1 MPPPVMWSAV
11 VSVVLC
17 ASGPTLQ
24 LSSVGRGDALAELL
38 WRRSPDLQ
46 LARAQVAQAQADFQ
60 KTQRLPN
67 PDLDLNVG
75 TLPVGQLNP
84 PGLKDPYLNI
94 PNVSVGL
101 SVLVELGKREPRQN
115 AAEQRAQVAAQQALD
130 QLRGKLFEA
139 YGVLGDIAAAQV
151 RVEALSQLVDDAAE
165 LTRLQLARAKTGDAS
180 GLDAD
185 RARLDAVNVQAALL
199 QARGELSKQLRAC
212 GALFAQPCEPFS
224 GSPQAT
230 EWLNLKFEQ
239 AQRDPEERPDVRALE
254 ATARAAR
261 FDETLAKNQWLPD
274 VTVRFGYMRD
284 QFVISGNQQNSF
296 FAGLSFPL
304 RIFDHGQDD
313 AQAAAATARAA
324 EDARTHVLETA
335 RLNRAKAEAE
345 AQDVEVQQAEL
356 REKALPLA
364 EDVVD
369 RLTQAVTRGSA
380 SLQELLSAR
389 RTLSELI
396 AAAAELDRRVYE
408 LRLERARQSGVEIH
422 VE

>member
-1 MPPPVMWSAV
+1 
-11 VSVVLC
+11 
-17 ASGPTLQ
+17 
-24 LSSVGRGDALAELL
+24 LL
-38 WRRSPDLQ
+38 WRVSPDLQ

-60 KTQRLPN
+60 KTERLPN

-115 AAEQRAQVAAQQALD
+115 AAAQRAKVAAQQALE
-130 QLRGKLFEA
+130 QLREKLFDS
-139 YGVLGDIAAAQV
+139 YGVLGDVAASQV
-151 RVEALSQLVDDAAE
+151 RVEALAQLSTDAAS
-165 LTRLQLARAKTGDAS
+165 LTKLQEARSKTGDAS
-180 GLDAD
+180 GLDVD
-185 RARLDAVNVQAALL
+185 RSRLDEVNVQAALI
-199 QARGELSKQLRAC
+199 QARGELSKHLRECA
-212 GALFAQPCEPFS
+212 ALFAQPCEPFDDTT
-224 GSPQAT
+224 QAT
-230 EWLNLKFEQ
+230 EWLNYRFEQ
-239 AQRDPEERPDVRALE
+239 AQREPEERPDVRALD

-261 FDETLAKNQWLPD
+261 YDETLAKNQWIPD

-304 RIFDHGQDD
+304 RVFDHGQDD
-313 AQAAAATARAA
+313 AQAAAVTAKAA
-324 EDARTHVLETA
+324 EDARTRVIETA
-335 RLNRAKAEAE
+335 KLNRAKVEAE
-345 AQDVEVQQAEL
+345 AQDAEARQTEL

-364 EDVVD
+364 KEVVS

-396 AAAAELDRRVYE
+396 AATAELDRRVYE
-408 LRLERARQSGVEIH
+408 LRLERARQSGVDIH